1 MAYNSRASI
10 SLGGN
15 GGIGEF
21 GGIGAKP
28 PIGARDLWETIAMRG
43 LLLVLMALL
52 MVVWTAGVV
61 ADLWYVYMA
70 ESGSF
75 VLASGAL
82 SLAEIERLFQQI
94 RPSVWSDAAQA
105 RAIVWGLPMMVFAMI
120 AAISRPRPA
129 PAPIAVRPS
138 YMPSQPS

>member
-1 MAYNSRASI
+1 
-10 SLGGN
+10 
-15 GGIGEF
+15 
-21 GGIGAKP
+21 
-28 PIGARDLWETIAMRG
+28 MRG
-43 LLLVLMALL
+43 LVLVVMAVF
-52 MVVWTAGVV
+52 MVLWTTAVV
-61 ADLWYVYMA
+61 VDLWYVYQA
-70 ESGSF
+70 ESESL

-129 PAPIAVRPS
+129 PVPIAVRPS